1 MHHLKI
7 KNVFLYIF
15 FVFKNNII
23 IGDVMDKKDEF
34 KKFVSNHP
42 NIVEFVKNKEMT
54 FQDFYEIYDIYG
66 EDSNVWDK
74 YFNRVGTGD
83 DKIKELTSIF
93 KNINM
98 DNIEKHINNAQ
109 KAIGIIQELTKKTPE
124 VKTIVENPVKN
135 IFGD

>member
-1 MHHLKI
+1 
-7 KNVFLYIF
+7 
-15 FVFKNNII
+15 
-23 IGDVMDKKDEF
+23 MDKKDEF

-83 DKIKELTSIF
+83 DKIKELTSLF